1 MRCFEDI
8 EPENESSRCT
18 LHKVNNDHDNYAPLC
33 IASTKVREELDNS
46 IIETSKL
53 LCIAIVVFT
62 AYNARISERKIRN
75 VTDDVWTGID
85 LFG

>member
-1 MRCFEDI
+1 MTI
-8 EPENESSRCT
+8 T
-18 LHKVNNDHDNYAPLC
+18 LC

-62 AYNARISERKIRN
+62 AYNAKISERKIRN
-75 VTDDVWTGID
+75 VTDDV
-85 LFG
+85 